1 MKEKQKNMVIKTVVL
16 VLFTVFVIYVFSNF
30 SMLRPAACGALYKE
44 PITAAFVISIC
55 FLNYF
60 VLFPFLYRKRKF
72 LLYFIFTLVSVLIAA
87 IAEEI
92 IVFPQVNGIIS
103 QISNLTLREYSLFL
117 TVTLLIRNLCFIGL
131 FFLVS
136 LLEDSIRENKE
147 INDSM
152 KKINKLIIA
161 KCENGENK
169 SKMITIPIND
179 IVYCQQEENY
189 TYFFTTDGN
198 KYNRNCSL
206 SSFAKELGNQLVVR
220 VSRGVIVFYKHIHS
234 FDENNV
240 YVEFMDK
247 EKPIGFLI
255 SNTYK
260 ENAMR
265 LLKKNTTSRPHRVN
279 ELLPNPEQT
288 QGIEETI
295 QISNEMESTCQ
306 TEERNNIQFVL
317 DYINGHPDCKG
328 TDIVQFCRLSLSTVN
343 RILKQLR
350 DEGLIEYSGSKK
362 TGGYRVMER

>member
-1 MKEKQKNMVIKTVVL
+1 MNKKIKAVLFTLFAVL
-16 VLFTVFVIYVFSNF
+16 VLCAFNYYSL
-30 SMLRPAACGALYKE
+30 LRPAAYGALYKE
-44 PITAAFVISIC
+44 SITAIFVVSIC

-60 VLFPFLYRKRKF
+60 VLFPILYKKRKF
-72 LLYFIFTLVSVLIAA
+72 LLYAVSTFFSVLIAA
-87 IAEEI
+87 IAEE
-92 IVFPQVNGIIS
+92 VLVYPQVSEIIS
-103 QISNLTLREYSLFL
+103 QIGDLTLHEYTIFL
-117 TVTLLIRNLCFIGL
+117 IVTLFIRNLCFLGL

-136 LLEDSIRENKE
+136 LLEDFFRENMEIKE
-147 INDSM
+147 SLKRIN
-152 KKINKLIIA
+152 NLIIVRSD
-161 KCENGENK
+161 NTNK
-169 SKMITIPIND
+169 NEMVTIPLSD
-179 IVYCQQEENY
+179 IVYCQQDENY

-220 VSRGVIVFYKHIHS
+220 VSRGVIVFYKHVHS

-240 YVEFMDK
+240 YVAFMDK

-255 SNTYK
+255 SNAYK

-265 LLKKNTTSRPHRVN
+265 LLKKNTTPRPHHVN

-343 RILKQLR
+343 RILKQLK
-350 DEGLIEYSGSKK
+350 DEGLIEYTGSKK
-362 TGGYRVMER
+362 TGGYRVRL

>member
-1 MKEKQKNMVIKTVVL
+1 MNKKIKAVLFTLFAVL
-16 VLFTVFVIYVFSNF
+16 VLCAFNYYSL
-30 SMLRPAACGALYKE
+30 LRPAAYGALYKE
-44 PITAAFVISIC
+44 SITAIFVVSIC

-60 VLFPFLYRKRKF
+60 VLFPILYKKRKF
-72 LLYFIFTLVSVLIAA
+72 LLYAVSTFFSVLIAA
-87 IAEEI
+87 IAEE
-92 IVFPQVNGIIS
+92 VLVYPQVSEIIS
-103 QISNLTLREYSLFL
+103 QIGDLTLHEYTIFL
-117 TVTLLIRNLCFIGL
+117 IVTLFIRNLCFLGL

-136 LLEDSIRENKE
+136 LLEDFFRENMEIKE
-147 INDSM
+147 SLKRIN
-152 KKINKLIIA
+152 NLIIVRSD
-161 KCENGENK
+161 NNTNK
-169 SKMITIPIND
+169 NEMVTIPLSD
-179 IVYCQQEENY
+179 IVYCQQDENY

-220 VSRGVIVFYKHIHS
+220 ISRGVIVFYKHVHS

-240 YVEFMDK
+240 YVAFMDK

-255 SNTYK
+255 SNAYK

-265 LLKKNTTSRPHRVN
+265 LLKKNTTPRQHHIE

>member
-1 MKEKQKNMVIKTVVL
+1 MNKKIKAVLFTLFAVL
-16 VLFTVFVIYVFSNF
+16 VLCAFNYYSL
-30 SMLRPAACGALYKE
+30 LRPAAYGALYKE
-44 PITAAFVISIC
+44 SITAIFVISIC

-60 VLFPFLYRKRKF
+60 VLFPILYKKRKF
-72 LLYFIFTLVSVLIAA
+72 LLYAVSTFFSVLITA
-87 IAEEI
+87 IAEE
-92 IVFPQVNGIIS
+92 VLVYPQVSEIFSPIGD
-103 QISNLTLREYSLFL
+103 LTLHEYTIFL
-117 TVTLLIRNLCFIGL
+117 TFILLIRNLCFVSL
-131 FFLVS
+131 FLLVS

-147 INDSM
+147 INDSV
-152 KKINKLIIA
+152 KKINNLIIA

-189 TYFFTTDGN
+189 TYIFTTAGN

-220 VSRGVIVFYKHIHS
+220 ISRGVIVFYKHVHS

-240 YVEFMDK
+240 YVAFMDK

-255 SNTYK
+255 SNAYK

-265 LLKKNTTSRPHRVN
+265 LLKKNTTPRPHHVN

-295 QISNEMESTCQ
+295 QISNEMESACQ

-362 TGGYRVMER
+362 TGGYRVKL

>member
-1 MKEKQKNMVIKTVVL
+1 MNKKIKAVLFTLFAVL
-16 VLFTVFVIYVFSNF
+16 VLCAFNYYSL
-30 SMLRPAACGALYKE
+30 LRPAAYGALYKE
-44 PITAAFVISIC
+44 SITAIFVVSIC

-60 VLFPFLYRKRKF
+60 VLFPILYKKRKF
-72 LLYFIFTLVSVLIAA
+72 LLYAVSTFFSVLIAA
-87 IAEEI
+87 IAEE
-92 IVFPQVNGIIS
+92 VLVYPQVSEIIS
-103 QISNLTLREYSLFL
+103 QIGDLTLHEYTIFL

-189 TYFFTTDGN
+189 TYIFTTDGN

-220 VSRGVIVFYKHIHS
+220 ISRGVIVFYKHVHS

-240 YVEFMDK
+240 YVAFMDK

-255 SNTYK
+255 SNAYK

-265 LLKKNTTSRPHRVN
+265 LLKKNTTPRPHHVN

-343 RILKQLR
+343 RILKQLK
-350 DEGLIEYSGSKK
+350 DEGIIEYTGSKK
-362 TGGYRVMER
+362 TGGYRVRL